1 MYSQP
6 LLVNVNLVYNFPA
19 TCKVWNWCQVCFRDD
34 KFRVVC
40 EISMNIDLTIR
51 NVTSYGQLF
60 STTWEL
66 NQVTNTIYLK
76 NISTLYV
83 ALRMT

>member
-1 MYSQP
+1 
-6 LLVNVNLVYNFPA
+6 
-19 TCKVWNWCQVCFRDD
+19 
-34 KFRVVC
+34 
-40 EISMNIDLTIR
+40 MNIDLTIR